1 MIKEGDEPMDTDGSD
16 NESAG
21 VAPSSACVTSSTN
34 GNGLS
39 TPTDLLSPHRHSLAN
54 NAALIKA
61 SEALIKFGKE
71 LASGAT
77 TETLA
82 LAEATTSQ
90 LSSIL
95 SIDRSKKRSSL
106 DRVSSNKSSGSDH
119 SNSAS
124 PLSLNSLVAGS
135 GAGKKGPKPRAAD
148 SPGSGSTTST
158 TTTVGATG
166 RERTFQCPVCNRCF
180 GYKHVLQNHERTHTG
195 EKPFECSQCQKRF
208 TRDHHLKTHMRLH
221 TGEKP
226 YHCEHCDRQFVQVAN
241 LRRHLRVHTGE
252 RPYACELCDSKFS
265 DSNQLKAH
273 MLIHKNEKPFTCDKC
288 HGKFRR
294 RHHLNHHKCP
304 QDAANIGRPR
314 RGRRPRAYD
323 DANSPPFDQL
333 PCLSPSGRMPPS
345 LAAVSSTT
353 LPAPS
358 PLFHPS
364 LISAMH
370 DSALLPHLSQLT
382 LSVRSAEDSI
392 RDSFRSNNSPP
403 PAHSAS
409 GQRSIHKEPAI
420 TKSRRKPKTTVRIL
434 SDDQRYLLD
443 TDTTGMQTQP
453 LNLGVSRVG
462 EVLDLSSRQKSD
474 VESDAETNGEQDWK
488 DSCDEYG
495 DDDDPQDLSSRG
507 AGNGNGNGF
516 HAVSYHNSQ
525 VKYRSNS

>member
-1 MIKEGDEPMDTDGSD
+1 MKEEDDASPMDTDDGSD
-16 NESAG
+16 NETSG

-39 TPTDLLSPHRHSLAN
+39 SSSSASAGVLSPHRRSLAEH
-54 NAALIKA
+54 AAIGKAFIK
-61 SEALIKFGKE
+61 LGKE
-71 LASGAT
+71 LAAGAT
-77 TETLA
+77 PSLA

-95 SIDRSKKRSSL
+95 SIDRSKRSSL
-106 DRVSSNKSSGSDH
+106 DRASSNKSSGSDG

-124 PLSLNSLVAGS
+124 PLSLNSMVVTGGS
-135 GAGKKGPKPRAAD
+135 GGGVRKKGAKPRAAD

-158 TTTVGATG
+158 TTTVGQTG

-195 EKPFECSQCQKRF
+195 EKPFECRECQKRF

-226 YHCEHCDRQFVQVAN
+226 YHCTHCDRQFVQVAN

-252 RPYACELCDSKFS
+252 RPYACELCESKFS

-288 HGKFRR
+288 LGKYRR
-294 RHHLNHHKCP
+294 RHHLMHHKCP
-304 QDAANIGRPR
+304 SDEANIGRPR

-323 DANSPPFDQL
+323 DSNAQSFDMSQA
-333 PCLSPSGRMPPS
+333 GRLPS

-353 LPAPS
+353 LPAAS
-358 PLFHPS
+358 PLFHPLMS
-364 LISAMH
+364 AIHDPALI
-370 DSALLPHLSQLT
+370 PHLSQLT
-382 LSVRSAEDSI
+382 LADA
-392 RDSFRSNNSPP
+392 FRSNNSPP

-409 GQRSIHKEPAI
+409 GQRRSGQLSAEAPA
-420 TKSRRKPKTTVRIL
+420 KSRRKPKTTVRIL
-434 SDDQRYLLD
+434 SDEQRYLLE
-443 TDTTGMQTQP
+443 TDTTGIQTQP
-453 LNLGVSRVG
+453 LNLGVSKSG
-462 EVLDLSSRQKSD
+462 EVLDLSRQKIDVDSD
-474 VESDAETNGEQDWK
+474 DETTGEPDWK
-488 DSCDEYG
+488 DSCDEYD

-516 HAVSYHNSQ
+516 HASYHSSE
-525 VKYRSNS
+525 VKYRPNS

>member
-1 MIKEGDEPMDTDGSD
+1 MKEEDEAMDTDGSD

-39 TPTDLLSPHRHSLAN
+39 AASPADLLSPHRRSLAEQ
-54 NAALIKA
+54 AAIGKA
-61 SEALIKFGKE
+61 FIKFGKE

-77 TETLA
+77 PLA

-95 SIDRSKKRSSL
+95 SIDRSKKRCSL
-106 DRVSSNKSSGSDH
+106 DRGSSNKSSGSDGS

-124 PLSLNSLVAGS
+124 PLSLSSIVGVS
-135 GAGKKGPKPRAAD
+135 GTQKKGPKPRAAD

-158 TTTVGATG
+158 TTTTGATG
-166 RERTFQCPVCNRCF
+166 RERTFQCPVCHRCF

-195 EKPFECSQCQKRF
+195 EKPFECKTCEKRF

-226 YHCEHCDRQFVQVAN
+226 YHCTHCDRQFVQVAN

-252 RPYACELCDSKFS
+252 RPYACELCESKFS

-273 MLIHKNEKPFTCDKC
+273 MLIHKNEKPFTCEKC
-288 HGKFRR
+288 QGKFRR
-294 RHHLNHHKCP
+294 RHHLMHHKCP
-304 QDAANIGRPR
+304 RDEANIGRPR

-323 DANSPPFDQL
+323 DSNIQAFDL
-333 PCLSPSGRMPPS
+333 PPCLSPSGRMPPS

-353 LPAPS
+353 LPAAS
-358 PLFHPS
+358 PLFHP

-370 DSALLPHLSQLT
+370 DSSLLPHLSQLT
-382 LSVRSAEDSI
+382 LSVRTAAEDSI
-392 RDSFRSNNSPP
+392 RDAFRSNNSSPP

-409 GQRSIHKEPAI
+409 GQRSIQTGN

-434 SDDQRYLLD
+434 SDEQRYLLE

-453 LNLGVSRVG
+453 LNLGVSKAG

-474 VESDAETNGEQDWK
+474 VESDGETNGEPDWK
-488 DSCDEYG
+488 DSCDDYDE
-495 DDDDPQDLSSRG
+495 DDDPQDLSSRG

-516 HAVSYHNSQ
+516 HASYHNNSE
-525 VKYRSNS
+525 VKYRPNS